1 MDFVAVDHFVNKVTE
16 AHHPHTQ
23 VHISIWWLS
32 WDRILFF
39 LSLEQ
44 KI

>member
-1 MDFVAVDHFVNKVTE
+1 MDFVLVFVNKVTE
-16 AHHPHTQ
+16 AQHPHAQ
-23 VHISIWWLS
+23 VYISIWWLS
-32 WDRILFF
+32 WDRIVIF